1 LNDLI
6 QVQLTVN
13 CFQSKNEAIII
24 SLEKVVKVQ
33 QELKMWDSKWYSPT
47 FAATTILIAYSNWD
61 TAMAWLLIQCQT

>member
-33 QELKMWDSKWYSPT
+33 QELKM
-47 FAATTILIAYSNWD
+47 
-61 TAMAWLLIQCQT
+61 